1 MRINRGNKQSRSK
14 KMLETLSESSWKSK
28 DVCYFAITSK
38 NVLLK
43 KTKQQQRAMSVVR
56 QNSHY
61 PLTQACTLKIFVKI
75 TLLLTRNGQ
84 TSD

>member
-1 MRINRGNKQSRSK
+1 MGTNEVDLKT
-14 KMLETLSESSWKSK
+14 MLETLSESSWKSK
-28 DVCYFAITSK
+28 DVCYFATTSK

-56 QNSHY
+56 QNSHC

-84 TSD
+84 TGD

>member
-1 MRINRGNKQSRSK
+1 MGTNEVDLK
-14 KMLETLSESSWKSK
+14 KILETLSESSWKSK
-28 DVCYFAITSK
+28 DVCYFATTSK

-56 QNSHY
+56 QNSRY
-61 PLTQACTLKIFVKI
+61 PLTQACTLKIFVKM